1 MHGAILENSAAVFT
15 AIGTVAVAVLAIW
28 GDWFRARLAGPRI
41 RLALRDAR
49 GDLTVR
55 ANGKKTIYY
64 HVIVTNQRTWSPAKA
79 VRILVAGVS
88 KRRPDGTYFPDPVI
102 APLQLTWAFPEFHDL
117 FPTIATYDT
126 CDFGCLDENS
136 GRFTL
141 STYLTPN
148 NFRGYVARGEAMRVD
163 VIAAAHNVQSI
174 KPLLLEVSWD
184 GLWSADLDE
193 MQRHLVIKE
202 VTR

>member
-1 MHGAILENSAAVFT
+1 MPAIAWWPK
-15 AIGTVAVAVLAIW
+15 TVAEGRTVAEPISTL
-28 GDWFRARLAGPRI
+28 
-41 RLALRDAR
+41 
-49 GDLTVR
+49 
-55 ANGKKTIYY
+55 
-64 HVIVTNQRTWSPAKA
+64 
-79 VRILVAGVS
+79 
-88 KRRPDGTYFPDPVI
+88 
-102 APLQLTWAFPEFHDL
+102 DL
-117 FPTIATYDT
+117 FPTIATSDT
-126 CDFGCLDENS
+126 CDFGCLDEDS

-148 NFRGYVARGEAMRVD
+148 NFRGYVARGEAMRVH

-184 GLWSADLDE
+184 GQWSADLDE